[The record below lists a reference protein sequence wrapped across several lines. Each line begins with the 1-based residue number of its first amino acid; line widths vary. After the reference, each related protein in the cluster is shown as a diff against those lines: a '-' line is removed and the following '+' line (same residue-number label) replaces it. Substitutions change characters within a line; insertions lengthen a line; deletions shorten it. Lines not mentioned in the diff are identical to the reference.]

1 MTADAADMKTEVV
14 FADALPNVKDAVAKV
29 LGHFGGPAALLK
41 KSRDVYIKVNAVD
54 AKPFTYTDPSV
65 LAETVKAFKAGGAK
79 NVYVIENCTQGNFT
93 RLVFAASGLLEA
105 CKLTGAIPV
114 YLDETRKVPIF
125 LNGLSNFADISAFV
139 HQKLIR
145 RRDENLYVSLPKL
158 KTHSMSTVTLSIK
171 NQFGFIHQESRIQDH
186 NFRLHQKFAD
196 IYGVLRPD
204 FVIVDGLYATTH
216 GHYPA
221 TSNKDQCVIKCD
233 TIFGGAD
240 PLSVDVAGA
249 AFMGFS
255 ISEVPH
261 LALSAEMGLGQ
272 GDLEKIEIVGK
283 DIFEARKMKLTPEL
297 LDRFPED
304 VKIIRGKYRCCTE
317 GCRRNTETL
326 LEVIFSDHGGKGGF
340 TIIMGSGISEDE
352 IKDITGRVH
361 VAGSCA
367 VSEWGPAL
375 VERLGKSKVTQS
387 PGCNQLALS
396 IYGLCRQMGV
406 HPLKLSSY
414 PLASSMAAL
423 VKAKIKGSRALIP
436 PLF

>member
-1 MTADAADMKTEVV
+1 MIADRAEFSTEVV
-14 FADALPNVKDAVAKV
+14 FADAAPSLKGAVEKV

-41 KSRDVYIKVNAVD
+41 KSRNVYIKVNAVD
-54 AKPFTYTDPSV
+54 AKPFTFTDPAV

-79 NVYVIENCTQGNFT
+79 DVYVIENCTQGNFT

-105 CKLTGAIPV
+105 CKQTGAIPV
-114 YLDETRKVPIF
+114 YLDETKKVPIF

-139 HQKLIR
+139 HQHLIR

-158 KTHSMSTVTLSIK
+158 KTHSMSTVTLSVK

-204 FVIVDGLYATTH
+204 FALVDGLYATTH

-233 TIFGGAD
+233 TIFGGKD
-240 PLSVDVAGA
+240 PLAVDVAGA
-249 AFMGFS
+249 AFMGFE
-255 ISEVPH
+255 IAEIPH
-261 LALSAEMGLGQ
+261 LVHCAEMGLGES
-272 GDLEKIEIVGK
+272 DIEKIVIVGK
-283 DIFEARKMKLTPEL
+283 DLFEARKMKLTPEL

-304 VKIIRGKYRCCTE
+304 VKIIRGRDRCCTE

-340 TIIMGSGISEDE
+340 TIIMGSGIPEDE
-352 IKDITGRVH
+352 IARITGRVH

-375 VERLGKSKVTQS
+375 VERLGKSHVTQS
-387 PGCNQLALS
+387 PGCNDLSLS
-396 IYGLCRQMGV
+396 IYGLCRHMGV

-414 PLASSMAAL
+414 PLLGSMAAL
-423 VKAKIKGSRALIP
+423 ATAKIKGSRAIIP
-436 PLF
+436 PLI